1 MTHTLALNT
10 HTQQLVEFNRVMALI
25 QLRFWPFFTLR
36 NTCCLVEVCSAVPTW
51 CVCLSVCVCTSR
63 QFKQVIPP
71 NIQVSQSFQLTHL
84 RRQRLDLITAD
95 ILQTHKHQHLVDDD
109 HSSHGLIG
117 HPHQLSQVSQLS
129 QFFWQRNQF
138 VVAGN

>member
-1 MTHTLALNT
+1 MQYQHG
-10 HTQQLVEFNRVMALI
+10 
-25 QLRFWPFFTLR
+25 
-36 NTCCLVEVCSAVPTW
+36 VCV
-51 CVCLSVCVCTSR
+51 SVCVCTRR

-95 ILQTHKHQHLVDDD
+95 ILQTHKHQHLVDDG
-109 HSSHGLIG
+109 HSSHGLISQ
-117 HPHQLSQVSQLS
+117 PHQLSQVSQLS